1 MTHRRWRCRWIWAG
15 GDPAAA
21 ASLDLLGGSP
31 PFGREEDVL
40 LRRRFTLAAVPA
52 RAPVRVTADSRYALF
67 VNGVEV
73 LRGPVRGE
81 PSKLTYDTLDLA
93 PLLHAGEN
101 VLALRARYYG
111 TPTTAWVPARPTLN
125 FGRQGA
131 VALELDL
138 GSEAIGTGA
147 GWKALRPE
155 AWTPVARRGVSLLPI
170 EHCDGRRLPAGW
182 SEPDFDDSAWPPAA
196 ELRPLAL
203 GAAPDPSPP
212 TAPYGALRPRPIA
225 LLEGETREARP
236 LATWHVA
243 AGDEGAAAD
252 PIDAAHA
259 DEARAATA
267 PKRDAVAFPL
277 ELAFAPETALVLVDF
292 GEIVAG
298 LVGIEVEAEP
308 GVTVDL
314 AAREVAERDASF
326 GGGAHAGF
334 RYVTRGARDAFE
346 SFDPIGLRY
355 ALLAV
360 RGATKPV
367 VLRRVWCRE
376 RLYPERGDAFFA
388 SSDPLLDRIYR
399 VGRRTVTLNAHDA
412 YLDCPTREQRG
423 WVGDSVVHQMV
434 HLTTNADWGLARWH
448 AQLANAPRADGMLP
462 MAAAG
467 DLTEVAVTI
476 PEWALGWVRSLWN
489 LWRYTGDRELIQ
501 GQLPGAENVLRWF
514 LPYRGDDGLVRHVDQ
529 WVLVDWAALH
539 HADTSASLNAQWA
552 RALVEFAE
560 MSEWLGDAGRAAWA
574 RGLHAELR
582 RAFELFWDE
591 SRGSYVDHAVEGV
604 PQRPMSQHAGATA
617 LWAGL
622 VPGPRV
628 PRVLATLTDRARL
641 VRRTWIHA
649 TGPGYLVTGPGK
661 PDWDVERQ
669 IVAAEPFYRYVVHDA
684 VAAAGRADLIP
695 ELCRDWAGFLERGE
709 TSWPEMWSEGTHC
722 HGWSSTPTRDLV
734 QHVLG
739 ITPAEPGF
747 AVARVAP
754 RLGDL
759 EWVRGAAPTPYGSV
773 RVEASRDRVTVESP
787 VPVLLDLAGRA
798 PERLP
803 AGRHERKTA

>member
-1 MTHRRWRCRWIWAG
+1 MAHRRWRCRWIWAA
-15 GDPAAA
+15 GDAPAEG
-21 ASLDLLGGSP
+21 SLDLLGSSP

-40 LRRRFTLAAVPA
+40 LRRRFTLAAVPV
-52 RAPVRVTADSRYALF
+52 RAPVRVAADSRYVLF

-81 PSKLTYDTLDLA
+81 PSQLTHDALDLA
-93 PLLHAGEN
+93 PQLRPGEN

-111 TPTTAWVPARPTLN
+111 TPTNAWVPARPTLN

-131 VALELDL
+131 VALELEL
-138 GSEAIGTGA
+138 GPDVIGSDA
-147 GWKALRPE
+147 AWKALRPE
-155 AWTPVARRGVSLLPI
+155 AWTPVPRSGVSRLPI
-170 EHCDGRRLPAGW
+170 EHCDGRRLPADWTAPG
-182 SEPDFDDSAWPPAA
+182 FDDSGWPAAA

-212 TAPYGALRPRPIA
+212 TAPYGALPPRPIP

-236 LATWHVA
+236 LATWRVT
-243 AGDEGAAAD
+243 AGGPPDAN
-252 PIDAAHA
+252 PVDAAHA
-259 DEARAATA
+259 DEARAAGSSRRAAT
-267 PKRDAVAFPL
+267 AFPL
-277 ELAFAPETALVLVDF
+277 ELPCAAGETALALVDF

-298 LVGIEVEAEP
+298 GLGVEVEAEP
-308 GVTVDL
+308 GVTIDL
-314 AAREVAERDASF
+314 AAREVPGRDVSF
-326 GGGAHAGF
+326 GGGARAGF
-334 RYVTRGARDAFE
+334 RYVTRGAQDAFE

-360 RGATKPV
+360 RGAARPL

-388 SSDPLLDRIYR
+388 SSDPLLERIYR
-399 VGRRTVTLNAHDA
+399 VGRRTVALNAQDA

-423 WVGDSVVHQMV
+423 WVGDSVVHQLV

-448 AQLANAPRADGMLP
+448 VELASSPRPDGMLP
-462 MAAAG
+462 MTAAG
-467 DLTEVAVTI
+467 DLTEVAITI

-489 LWRYTGDRELIQ
+489 LWRYTGDRDLLQ
-501 GQLPGAENVLRWF
+501 RLLPAAENVLRWF
-514 LPYRGDDGLVRHVDQ
+514 LPYRGDDGLVRHVEQ

-539 HADTSASLNAQWA
+539 HADTSACLNAQWA
-552 RALVEFAE
+552 RALLEFAE

-574 RGLHAELR
+574 RGLHAGLR
-582 RAFELFWDE
+582 RAFERFWDE
-591 SRGSYVDHAVEGV
+591 ARGSYVDHAVDGV

-622 VPGPRV
+622 VPEPRV
-628 PRVLATLTDRARL
+628 ARVVVTITDRARL
-641 VRRTWIHA
+641 VRRTWIRS
-649 TGPGYLVTGPGK
+649 TGPSYLVTGPGP
-661 PDWDVERQ
+661 PDWDVERE

-684 VAAAGRADLIP
+684 VAAAGRADRIP
-695 ELCRDWAGFLERGE
+695 ELCRDWAELLERGE
-709 TSWPEMWSEGTHC
+709 TTWPETWSEGTHC

-739 ITPAEPGF
+739 ITPAAPGF
-747 AVARVAP
+747 TVARVAP

-759 EWVRGAAPTPYGSV
+759 DWVRGAAPTPHGSLH
-773 RVEASRDRVTVESP
+773 VEASRERVAVESP
-787 VPVLLDLAGRA
+787 LPVLLDLPGRP
-798 PERLP
+798 PERLA
-803 AGRHERKTA
+803 AGRHERMLG

>member
-1 MTHRRWRCRWIWAG
+1 MAHRRWRCRWIWAAEPEG
-15 GDPAAA
+15 AAPPA
-21 ASLDLLGGSP
+21 DLLQGGMR
-31 PFGREEDVL
+31 FGREEDVL
-40 LRRRFTLAAVPA
+40 LRRRFTLAAVPP
-52 RAPVRVTADSRYALF
+52 RAPVHVTADSRYALH

-93 PLLHAGEN
+93 PQLRAGEN

-138 GSEAIGTGA
+138 GSEVIGTGA
-147 GWKALRPE
+147 AWKALRPE

-182 SEPDFDDSAWPPAA
+182 SDPDFDDSAWPAA
-196 ELRPLAL
+196 TELRPLAL

-212 TAPYGALRPRPIA
+212 TAPYGALRPRPIS
-225 LLEGETREARP
+225 LLEGETRGARP
-236 LATWHVA
+236 LATWRVA
-243 AGDEGAAAD
+243 ASGAPEAD
-252 PIDAAHA
+252 PVDAVRA
-259 DEARAATA
+259 DEARAPSSPRCGAG
-267 PKRDAVAFPL
+267 AFPL
-277 ELAFAPETALVLVDF
+277 EIEGAAGETALILLDF
-292 GEIVAG
+292 AEIVAG

-308 GVTVDL
+308 GVTIDL

-334 RYVTRGARDAFE
+334 RYVTRGTRDAFE

-360 RGATKPV
+360 RGARKPV

-388 SSDPLLDRIYR
+388 SNDPLLDRIYA
-399 VGRRTVTLNAHDA
+399 VGRRTVSLNAHDA

-434 HLTTNADWGLARWH
+434 HLTTNDDWGLARWH
-448 AQLANAPRADGMLP
+448 AQMANAPRGDGMLP

-467 DLTEVAVTI
+467 DLTEVAITI

-489 LWRYTGDRELIQ
+489 VWRYTGDRELVRS
-501 GQLPGAENVLRWF
+501 QLPAAENVLRWF
-514 LPYRGDDGLVRHVDQ
+514 LPYRGADGLARHVDQ

-539 HADTSASLNAQWA
+539 HADTSACLNAQWA
-552 RALVEFAE
+552 RALAEFTE

-574 RGLHAELR
+574 RGVHAELH

-591 SRGSYVDHAVEGV
+591 ARGSYVDHAVDGV
-604 PQRPMSQHAGATA
+604 PQRPLSQHAGATA
-617 LWAGL
+617 PRAASSPSSSSCCPAHAG
-622 VPGPRV
+622 P
-628 PRVLATLTDRARL
+628 
-641 VRRTWIHA
+641 IHA
-649 TGPGYLVTGPGK
+649 PEIPSVPQARGSPQPGGHVPTS
-661 PDWDVERQ
+661 
-669 IVAAEPFYRYVVHDA
+669 
-684 VAAAGRADLIP
+684 
-695 ELCRDWAGFLERGE
+695 CRRRE
-709 TSWPEMWSEGTHC
+709 
-722 HGWSSTPTRDLV
+722 
-734 QHVLG
+734 
-739 ITPAEPGF
+739 
-747 AVARVAP
+747 
-754 RLGDL
+754 
-759 EWVRGAAPTPYGSV
+759 
-773 RVEASRDRVTVESP
+773 
-787 VPVLLDLAGRA
+787 
-798 PERLP
+798 
-803 AGRHERKTA
+803 